1 MINSRKLVK
10 YYKKSIIRCRVNLGW
25 LPVLLAPVMREMRF
39 QFINDEH
46 IFINGSESA
55 SNTRPSVFFDVLLGS
70 LLCRNFW

>member
-1 MINSRKLVK
+1 MQSKSRL
-10 YYKKSIIRCRVNLGW
+10 

-55 SNTRPSVFFDVLLGS
+55 SKNQTLRVFGVCLGVWN
-70 LLCRNFW
+70 LFGFWEKIQ

>member
-1 MINSRKLVK
+1 MQSKSR
-10 YYKKSIIRCRVNLGW
+10 

-55 SNTRPSVFFDVLLGS
+55 SNTRPSVFFWCFIGKFVV
-70 LLCRNFW
+70 